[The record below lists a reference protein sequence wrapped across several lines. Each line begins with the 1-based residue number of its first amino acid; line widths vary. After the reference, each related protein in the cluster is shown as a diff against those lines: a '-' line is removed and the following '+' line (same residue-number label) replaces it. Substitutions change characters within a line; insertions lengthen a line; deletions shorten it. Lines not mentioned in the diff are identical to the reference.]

1 MVAERHTITVG
12 DTLTPLGVQLLQR
25 DTSGALSAVDL
36 AGKTVKF
43 FMVDEDGT
51 DVVTET
57 ETGVTVTGESD
68 GQVQYDF
75 QAADVDTAGTFYG
88 WFRVY
93 SGAEYDTYPTG
104 GRKLCILIV
113 EAG

>member
-1 MVAERHTITVG
+1 MAAERHTITVG
-12 DTLTPLGVQLLQR
+12 DTLTPLGAQLLQR
-25 DTSGALSAVDL
+25 DSNGALSAVDL
-36 AGKTVKF
+36 TDKTVKF

-51 DVVTET
+51 DVVAET
-57 ETGVTVTGESD
+57 TTGVSVTDATS

-75 QAADVDTAGTFYG
+75 APADVDTAGTFYG

-93 SGAEYDTYPTG
+93 SDDEYDTYPAG
-104 GRKLCILIV
+104 GRKLCILMV